1 MTPEQFEYY
10 NQLIQDTEQAQDI
23 QGTLQ
28 PPPVFDTI
36 GPVGNFI
43 NKIIAVAENILDI
56 ILPIV
61 GALIVILIIWV
72 GIKYITGGVKAEE
85 SAKKALVA
93 IFIGV
98 AIILLAY
105 VIVNTVAHWFPLA
118 DINYLGPDPILD
130 PFVLY

>member
-1 MTPEQFEYY
+1 MLEFYNDVVDFFAPMLTTNPPESVQEIIPAG
-10 NQLIQDTEQAQDI
+10 N
-23 QGTLQ
+23 
-28 PPPVFDTI
+28 PVAS
-36 GPVGNFI
+36 FI
-43 NKIIAVAENILDI
+43 IKIVRIADNILDI
-56 ILPIV
+56 VLPIV